1 MLALHSTSEKCDLT
15 TTVILYEEAG
25 RDRYKCQQN
34 EVFLIKIADLSPC
47 TSHVTYEHIIHRDT
61 ILHLPL
67 KLLQ

>member
-34 EVFLIKIADLSPC
+34 EVFLIKIADLSPF